1 MLQCYALKKKNCLNS
16 FSSLTNDRLK
26 VICFIISMCFIDD
39 FISAMRKLLITE
51 FFFSAWNIF
60 HFLLLFLNGIYAECL
75 LNVIYFYSLFYF
87 TLKLF
92 HRKDINNSFCM
103 AKMLWHLCSACRR
116 CYNILC
122 YKCWA
127 YGYHNGGAFRKTVLT
142 TAASEGIF
150 HLIKWK

>member
-1 MLQCYALKKKNCLNS
+1 MLQCYALKKKLS
-16 FSSLTNDRLK
+16 QFVFIADERSLE
-26 VICFIISMCFIDD
+26 SH
-39 FISAMRKLLITE
+39 LLHHFHVFHRWFHQRDEKTFDHCI
-51 FFFSAWNIF
+51 FFSAWNIF
-60 HFLLLFLNGIYAECL
+60 LFLLLFLNGIYAESL